1 MDEIATLATNKNST
15 KKKKKKKRKKKNW
28 DGEKEK
34 RVAGYLCYC
43 AGRPGRPMFIAK
55 VFEFSLP
62 WAQRKS
68 LLKDWFGETP

>member
-15 KKKKKKKRKKKNW
+15 KKKKKKTNTGTGRKKNVSP
-28 DGEKEK
+28 GP
-34 RVAGYLCYC
+34 LCYC